1 MSIILIALII
11 IFALFFLRKYLRG
24 GQCKSKHSMEGKVVI
39 ITGASSGIG
48 KESAIDLVKHGARVI
63 LACRNEKKTKKAMES
78 LNEQEKKL
86 IHYIRLDLSDFN
98 SIIEFVDT
106 VKKGYIKIDILMNN
120 AGLFPQ
126 NYEITKDKMEYYLQT
141 NFVGHVLLTF
151 LLFDMLDKNDSRII
165 NLSSVAYTATDYKND
180 INIKEMYDLTK
191 TEKKYYKNIQGK
203 SHLYGN
209 TKILMIYF
217 SKFLQKLCE
226 EKYTYIKSA
235 AVHPGAVDTEFMRF
249 INNNNFIITYAFQ
262 VFIPIM
268 KYFFKTPID
277 GAQTQLNLCYI
288 PFNEFISG
296 GYYSDCK
303 VRNIRYY
310 ANDMNKAMECMKLT
324 IEEIKKRFPDTKI
337 FDILGDI
344 FNKKQNKDIII

>member
-1 MSIILIALII
+1 MSAILIVLII
-11 IFALFFLRKYLRG
+11 IFILFFLRKYLRG

-48 KESAIDLVKHGARVI
+48 KESAIDLVKHGAQVI
-63 LACRNEKKTKKAMES
+63 LACRNEKKTKRAMES
-78 LNEQEKKL
+78 LNDEQKKL
-86 IHYIRLDLSDFN
+86 IQYIHLDLSDFN
-98 SIIEFVDT
+98 SIIEFSET

-126 NYEITKDKMEYYLQT
+126 NYALTKDNMEYYLQA

-151 LLFDMLDKNDSRII
+151 LLFNMFDKNDSRII
-165 NLSSVAYTATDYKND
+165 NLSSIAYTATDYKND

-191 TEKKYYKNIQGK
+191 TEKKYFKNIQGK
-203 SHLYGN
+203 GSLYGN

-217 SKFLQKLCE
+217 SKFLTKLCE

-235 AVHPGAVDTEFMRF
+235 AVHPGSVDTEFMRF
-249 INNNNFIITYAFQ
+249 IDNSNFIIKYAFQ
-262 VFIPIM
+262 MFIPII
-268 KYFFKTPID
+268 KYFFKTPED

-296 GYYSDCK
+296 GYYSDCRI
-303 VRNIRYY
+303 RNIRAY
-310 ANDMNKAMECMKLT
+310 ANDMNKVMESMKLT
-324 IEEIKKRFPDTKI
+324 IEEIKKRFPETKI
-337 FDILGDI
+337 FDVLGDI
-344 FNKKQNKDIII
+344 FNKK

>member
-86 IHYIRLDLSDFN
+86 IHYIHLDLSDFN
-98 SIIEFVDT
+98 SIIEFVET
-106 VKKGYIKIDILMNN
+106 VKKGYIKIDILINN

-126 NYEITKDKMEYYLQT
+126 NYALTKDNMEYYLQA

-151 LLFDMLDKNDSRII
+151 LLFNMFDKNDSRII
-165 NLSSVAYTATDYKND
+165 NLSSIAYTATDFKND

-191 TEKKYYKNIQGK
+191 TEKKYFKNIQGK
-203 SHLYGN
+203 GSLYGN

-217 SKFLQKLCE
+217 SKFLTKLCE

-249 INNNNFIITYAFQ
+249 IDNSNFIIKYAFQ
-262 VFIPIM
+262 MFIPII
-268 KYFFKTPID
+268 KYFFKTPED

-296 GYYSDCK
+296 GYYADSRIK
-303 VRNIRYY
+303 NVRGY
-310 ANDMNKAMECMKLT
+310 ANDMNKVMESMKLT
-324 IEEIKKRFPDTKI
+324 IEEIKKRIPETKI
-337 FDILGDI
+337 FDVLGDI
-344 FNKKQNKDIII
+344 FNKK

>member
-191 TEKKYYKNIQGK
+191 TEKKYYKNI
-203 SHLYGN
+203 
-209 TKILMIYF
+209 
-217 SKFLQKLCE
+217 
-226 EKYTYIKSA
+226 
-235 AVHPGAVDTEFMRF
+235 TEFMRF

>member
-1 MSIILIALII
+1 MSAILIVLII
-11 IFALFFLRKYLRG
+11 IFILFFLRKYLRG

-48 KESAIDLVKHGARVI
+48 KESAIDLVKHGAQVI

-78 LNEQEKKL
+78 LNDEEKKL
-86 IHYIRLDLSDFN
+86 IQYIHLDLSDFN
-98 SIIEFVDT
+98 SIIEFAET

-126 NYEITKDKMEYYLQT
+126 DYILTKDNMEYYLQA

-151 LLFDMLDKNDSRII
+151 LLFNMFDKNDSRII
-165 NLSSVAYTATDYKND
+165 NLSSIAYTATDFKND

-191 TEKKYYKNIQGK
+191 TEKKYFKNIQGK
-203 SHLYGN
+203 GSLYGN

-217 SKFLQKLCE
+217 SKFLTKLCE

-249 INNNNFIITYAFQ
+249 IDNSNFIIKYAFQ
-262 VFIPIM
+262 MFIPII
-268 KYFFKTPID
+268 KYFFKTPED

-296 GYYSDCK
+296 GYYSDCRI
-303 VRNIRYY
+303 RNIRAY
-310 ANDMNKAMECMKLT
+310 ANDMNKVMESMKLT
-324 IEEIKKRFPDTKI
+324 IEEIKKRFPETKI
-337 FDILGDI
+337 FDVLGDI
-344 FNKKQNKDIII
+344 FNKK

>member
-1 MSIILIALII
+1 MSVILIVLIA
-11 IFALFFLRKYLRG
+11 IFILFLLRKYFKG
-24 GQCKSKHSMEGKVVI
+24 GQCKSKHSLEGKVII

-48 KESAIDLVKHGARVI
+48 RESAIDLVKHGAQVI

-78 LNEQEKKL
+78 LNDEEKKL
-86 IHYIRLDLSDFN
+86 IQYIHLDLSDFN
-98 SIIEFVDT
+98 SIIEFAEK

-126 NYEITKDKMEYYLQT
+126 DYVLTKDNMEYYLQA

-151 LLFDMLDKNDSRII
+151 LLFNMFDKNDSRII
-165 NLSSVAYTATDYKND
+165 NLSSIAYTATDYNND

-191 TEKKYYKNIQGK
+191 TEKKYFKNIQGK
-203 SHLYGN
+203 GSLYGN

-217 SKFLQKLCE
+217 SKFLTKLCE
-226 EKYTYIKSA
+226 EKYAYIKSA

-249 INNNNFIITYAFQ
+249 IDNSNFIIKYAFQ
-262 VFIPIM
+262 MFIPII
-268 KYFFKTPID
+268 KYFFKTPED

-296 GYYSDCK
+296 GYYSDCRI
-303 VRNIRYY
+303 RNIRAY
-310 ANDMNKAMECMKLT
+310 ANDMNKVMECMTLT
-324 IEEIKKRFPDTKI
+324 IEEIKKRFPETKI
-337 FDILGDI
+337 FDVLGDI
-344 FNKKQNKDIII
+344 FNKK

>member
-1 MSIILIALII
+1 MSAILIVLII
-11 IFALFFLRKYLRG
+11 IFILFFLRKYLRG

-48 KESAIDLVKHGARVI
+48 KESAIDLVKHGAQVI
-63 LACRNEKKTKKAMES
+63 LACRNEKKTKRAMES
-78 LNEQEKKL
+78 LNDEQKKL
-86 IHYIRLDLSDFN
+86 IQYIHLDLSDFN
-98 SIIEFVDT
+98 SIIEFSET

-126 NYEITKDKMEYYLQT
+126 NYALTKDNMEYYLQA

-151 LLFDMLDKNDSRII
+151 LLFNMFDKNDSRII
-165 NLSSVAYTATDYKND
+165 NLSSIAYTATDYKND

-191 TEKKYYKNIQGK
+191 TEKKYFKNIQGK
-203 SHLYGN
+203 GSLYGN

-217 SKFLQKLCE
+217 SKFLTKLCE

-249 INNNNFIITYAFQ
+249 IDNSNFIIKYAFQ
-262 VFIPIM
+262 MFIPII
-268 KYFFKTPID
+268 KYFFKTPED

-296 GYYSDCK
+296 GYYSDCRI
-303 VRNIRYY
+303 RNIRAY
-310 ANDMNKAMECMKLT
+310 ANDMNKVMESMKLT
-324 IEEIKKRFPDTKI
+324 IEEIKKRFPETKI
-337 FDILGDI
+337 FDVLGDI
-344 FNKKQNKDIII
+344 FNKK